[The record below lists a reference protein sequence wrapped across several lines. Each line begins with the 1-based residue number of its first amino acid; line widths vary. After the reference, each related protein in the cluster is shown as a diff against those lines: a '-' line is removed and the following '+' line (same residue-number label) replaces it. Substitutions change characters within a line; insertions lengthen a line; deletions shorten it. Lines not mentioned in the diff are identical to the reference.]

1 MLDHSYI
8 TGNEWHI
15 HVTETDKQVTM
26 TNAKLWSDDLN
37 LTIRDPWSNRF
48 LVICG
53 YSPWKCAKCWVVSV
67 TCIWPWVCSV
77 CRNHNPVLSSLMTY
91 HDLYILHVLWFSQRS
106 FKSVGSSI
114 YKYFFVCYSKHHDNY
129 SIFRSV
135 FKTAPFQ
142 CCSLSSLLTFV
153 MYAQRQTI

>member
-1 MLDHSYI
+1 LDQGSLMVRFKSSLQSFAFVI
-8 TGNEWHI
+8 
-15 HVTETDKQVTM
+15 VTC
-26 TNAKLWSDDLN
+26 LS
-37 LTIRDPWSNRF
+37 
-48 LVICG
+48 
-53 YSPWKCAKCWVVSV
+53 VSV

-142 CCSLSSLLTFV
+142 CCSLSSLDVFYCVLVKNLTV
-153 MYAQRQTI
+153 LCWIIDILLVINDLQRISLWVN